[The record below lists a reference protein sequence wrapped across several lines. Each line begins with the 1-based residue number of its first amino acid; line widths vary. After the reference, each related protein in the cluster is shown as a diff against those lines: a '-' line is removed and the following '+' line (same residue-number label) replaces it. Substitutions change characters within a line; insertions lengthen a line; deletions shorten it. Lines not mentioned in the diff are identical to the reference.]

1 MSETNMRIVL
11 KPRLSEKAYG
21 LSQLRNTYVVDVPGD
36 ANKHTVAR
44 AITAQFDVTVVKL
57 NLTVIKGKAKRTVKK
72 NGKSMPGRESATKK
86 AYVTIAAGQSLPF
99 FNAIEEDEAKSA
111 KTTATLAK
119 AAEKLDKKEKKEEKA
134 EKRPRLLGGR
144 KKKDSDDEGK
154 TK

>member
-1 MSETNMRIVL
+1 MTEHDMRIVL

-44 AITAQFDVTVVKL
+44 AITSQFDVTVIKL

-72 NGKSMPGRESATKK
+72 NGKAIPGRESSTKK
-86 AYVTIAAGQSLPF
+86 AYVTLAKGQTLPF
-99 FNAIEEDEAKSA
+99 FNAIEEEEEKSA
-111 KTTATLAK
+111 KTSATLAK
-119 AAEKLDKKEKKEEKA
+119 AAEKVEKKA
-134 EKRPRLLGGR
+134 EKADKKPRLLGGR
-144 KKKDSDDEGK
+144 KKKDPEDGG

>member
-1 MSETNMRIVL
+1 MSEHDMRIVL

-44 AITAQFDVTVVKL
+44 AITSQFDVKVIKI
-57 NLTVIKGKAKRTVKK
+57 NLAVIKGKAKRTVNKR
-72 NGKSMPGRESATKK
+72 GKAMPGRESSTKK
-86 AYVTIAAGQSLPF
+86 AYVTLEKGQSLPF
-99 FNAIEEDEAKSA
+99 FNAIEEEEEKSA

-119 AAEKLDKKEKKEEKA
+119 AAEKVEKKEEKA

-144 KKKDSDDEGK
+144 KKKQDSEGDK
-154 TK
+154 